1 MFDQAVDSAAMYV
14 QDSKRDVFP
23 AKNASVPLLFEHKQ
37 EVEEFNPTQVDKKYK
52 IQMLPL
58 VKRWPFN
65 CSFDVFCCSF
75 DVQSCQGQLSG
86 CTKQE
91 RLLTWLSHLTQGHK
105 EADPWILSL
114 KPTTSAFL
122 CCLLLS
128 QCPHISILF
137 FFFFLKGLKWEQNNP
152 WTWLYFYMYGIYT
165 RILKIL

>member
-1 MFDQAVDSAAMYV
+1 MFDQAVDSAAVYV

-37 EVEEFNPTQVDKKYK
+37 KVEKLNPTQVDKKYK
-52 IQMLPL
+52 IQMFTL

-65 CSFDVFCCSF
+65 GSFDVFCCSF

-105 EADPWILSL
+105 EADP
-114 KPTTSAFL
+114 
-122 CCLLLS
+122 
-128 QCPHISILF
+128 
-137 FFFFLKGLKWEQNNP
+137 
-152 WTWLYFYMYGIYT
+152 
-165 RILKIL
+165 